1 MAKDSEIRQWAQK
14 LDKLLQNA
22 AAARATENSSKIASA
37 QRDFRKF
44 KEDSPDYADALD
56 TQATLA
62 IFDLDIEVAED
73 AIAKIKERSAEVY
86 RLTKLIEGVSE
97 EANANA
103 DILSGKFAVEAI
115 DAATSAISSFKKLR
129 DTLSINIPD
138 EKNIANEID
147 QTLTAIQAL
156 RSKLEKA

>member
-22 AAARATENSSKIASA
+22 AVARATENPSKIAAA

-62 IFDLDIEVAED
+62 IFDLDLEVAED

-103 DILSGKFAVEAI
+103 DILSGKLAVEAI

-138 EKNIANEID
+138 EKNIADEVD
-147 QTLTAIQAL
+147 KTLTAIQEL